1 MIHLFVC
8 FFAFSELEPPT
19 NSVQAEFLHNL
30 GLEPFLS
37 APLDSAC
44 MLNIST
50 WTSENLEPLETKDL
64 PFSFLQRL
72 WLLSPD
78 ARSTCCRGSN
88 SVLNNANHSAETAN
102 GLEGEDQRTINPLD
116 LVTAV
121 YMSANPFIQQE
132 MTARMMQCQFAVPL
146 VLPSK
151 DPEGPGRFL
160 LWPLRNVVTQWTSD
174 SADERE
180 KGQVQDL
187 ASRSMPMV
195 SFLKFGHLSVS
206 KSQVLNC
213 ISSQHRSCR
222 EMFVHREMEG
232 GHLPRKLANGLVEIG
247 WCVPTGGT
255 VGNRFPAPMAI
266 CNLRGD
272 ATKHEQCLTFLC
284 QASSAVVVFCGQLHE
299 KEKQILASCNNLAKK
314 LIVVDVSETEKNV
327 KSNLGFAGVS
337 FGRTTGIPK
346 ESVVQ
351 GKGLNVEEIA
361 KSLSNTLKV
370 LLPTELT
377 HVSMVEAAKTASE
390 IGLEVD
396 EGAAC
401 KKALSM
407 VEEVLEGLGEDL
419 GQFKE
424 KQLPL
429 QGFFWKKLGEIERI
443 ECKSRI
449 ERKPL
454 DPELRREKKYILAEY
469 KRYKITQSMKV
480 FINAMSATDKVE
492 RAYFLRWLKLK
503 LKLKQKESQGG
514 QRDLF
519 SFVHTENNV
528 PENPDE
534 LQNGFAENLSFSDC
548 SSADS
553 TSEGENLEALLG
565 AYAKHANKQPNS
577 RKKVEQAVDRS
588 TAEDTQSDSLPQKSP
603 FLEKIDE
610 HQNQNEP
617 KLKLDPNCLFNQD
630 CSSPDF
636 SVEPQTLV
644 PLQTLK
650 SNSFS
655 DLTTTQDRIG
665 PDAST
670 KPQKVGSFQTLESDS
685 STDLTTTQDRLYP
698 NVPSEPLVVGSLY
711 TSKSNS
717 FSDLVMSKDVI
728 GPDVSTEPQKVNSLQ
743 TSKSHSVSD
752 LATTQNR
759 LYPDVPSEPLT
770 VGSPQNG
777 MSRSFPALTVNQDSL
792 HQEPQ
797 TRGLLQTSES
807 HSSSDLTTTN
817 DCLSPEP
824 QMLSPPHGPP
834 SSNLRATHDCMCP
847 DVSTEVQV
855 PDPLQTSKPVSSSLG
870 LEHFLREMGLI
881 FELTC
886 NNFGTRSQNVLGL
899 PGVAADLLLYGVP
912 LEIMDGNASNVPIH
926 WLGCVFAELNRRLP
940 QQKYKLRVLTNL
952 GVHYARNAEVLSA
965 IFGLKFPDGTRT
977 GRGVYMLLL
986 RLPDSVRQLMRCD
999 FLLFLNVA
1007 GFGST
1012 SQYNSTDTRIHDHE
1026 MAAVAAGMTDV
1037 LMHNVSPLTGPEF
1050 ESDLTVIANAL
1061 LCIQQYVPMPSCQL
1075 LVHDEDIN
1083 SMLHALQLKHVCEVL
1098 QSETGS
1104 IEANNA
1110 DKQNAKAAPCITCV
1124 KGPWSSASPFGPVDT
1139 QYSTAVLR
1147 LKKNVFGTLEKLAL
1161 KLPAT
1166 GLADFFVRLN
1176 SLWEVVKEDSFYIGL
1191 QNRDA
1196 AKAFPDMCTEV
1207 AQWQENLLDHIESWF
1222 EGAEKN
1228 IIDTKEKALD
1238 EEDQNDL
1245 LSELKEDARD
1255 EIKTK
1260 ARKIKTRMNTYIRKN
1275 DVLKEKGDSFRPL
1288 VMSYVDHLQEQVTE
1302 NTIQRLEKAN
1312 ESHCLSVQ
1320 LNKFR
1325 TLLEKEQEA
1334 EFDSLMRKS
1343 NSTNALLQDEQL
1355 EEEFEGMWSKIV
1367 STFGFRPAETED
1379 ITLRVRNILIQNLIN
1394 RGLQKHIRKTEAIFF
1409 YYMCGF
1415 RINDDYLKYRSRVS
1429 NIILRRKDAEKLACT
1444 VVEEYNQFVAEKFSL
1459 PACYS
1464 ESYIKEILEIVEK
1477 ALQRNPLEFR
1487 TAFEVDLKVYLC
1499 SAACQDFQRL
1509 RERFD
1514 KDEQL
1519 LTYMSVNKRAY
1530 MSKFVYQFRKNDQCQ
1545 RVAEAFI
1552 SMIIKPTVLHYIY
1565 SLMGPHIVEEIRSQ
1579 HQQYQ
1584 SSHTFSQSLMEKLIT
1599 EVRFER
1605 FLEFL
1610 HFYNGYRQKR
1620 IRETV
1625 LSHLSESTTLNEWRQ
1640 DKLCEIVKIITS
1652 ALNQTTPGTQDVLS
1666 DTKPLL
1672 EEVCVIIQNDANIDV
1687 SSVALNGPLFSITT
1701 EWATFV
1707 TCLKKLLAE
1716 MQADLNQEFSQ
1727 SVDVTQLLR
1736 CLPCSPQKSLFSKVK
1751 GCEKCCPLC
1760 KAPCQEVEVGHDV
1773 HRAFFHRPKYML
1785 PNVPGNDGPEGAAQ
1799 SKLEQNQDT
1808 DDLSVT
1814 CGNLLS
1820 IYPDWT
1826 MYPDQNHQTP
1836 CLYWRYCIFNTGLHH
1851 KHC

>member
-1 MIHLFVC
+1 
-8 FFAFSELEPPT
+8 
-19 NSVQAEFLHNL
+19 
-30 GLEPFLS
+30 
-37 APLDSAC
+37 

-121 YMSANPFIQQE
+121 YMSAHPFLTQE
-132 MTARMMQCQFAVPL
+132 MTARVMQCQFAVPL

-361 KSLSNTLKV
+361 KK
-370 LLPTELT
+370 
-377 HVSMVEAAKTASE
+377 
-390 IGLEVD
+390 
-396 EGAAC
+396 
-401 KKALSM
+401 
-407 VEEVLEGLGEDL
+407 
-419 GQFKE
+419 
-424 KQLPL
+424 
-429 QGFFWKKLGEIERI
+429 
-443 ECKSRI
+443 
-449 ERKPL
+449 
-454 DPELRREKKYILAEY
+454 KKYILAEY

-480 FINAMSATDKVE
+480 FINAMSATDK
-492 RAYFLRWLKLK
+492 
-503 LKLKQKESQGG
+503 
-514 QRDLF
+514 
-519 SFVHTENNV
+519 
-528 PENPDE
+528 
-534 LQNGFAENLSFSDC
+534 
-548 SSADS
+548 
-553 TSEGENLEALLG
+553 
-565 AYAKHANKQPNS
+565 
-577 RKKVEQAVDRS
+577 
-588 TAEDTQSDSLPQKSP
+588 
-603 FLEKIDE
+603 
-610 HQNQNEP
+610 
-617 KLKLDPNCLFNQD
+617 
-630 CSSPDF
+630 
-636 SVEPQTLV
+636 
-644 PLQTLK
+644 
-650 SNSFS
+650 
-655 DLTTTQDRIG
+655 
-665 PDAST
+665 
-670 KPQKVGSFQTLESDS
+670 
-685 STDLTTTQDRLYP
+685 
-698 NVPSEPLVVGSLY
+698 
-711 TSKSNS
+711 
-717 FSDLVMSKDVI
+717 
-728 GPDVSTEPQKVNSLQ
+728 
-743 TSKSHSVSD
+743 
-752 LATTQNR
+752 
-759 LYPDVPSEPLT
+759 
-770 VGSPQNG
+770 
-777 MSRSFPALTVNQDSL
+777 DSL

-1355 EEEFEGMWSKIV
+1355 EEEFEGMWSKI
-1367 STFGFRPAETED
+1367 
-1379 ITLRVRNILIQNLIN
+1379 
-1394 RGLQKHIRKTEAIFF
+1394 
-1409 YYMCGF
+1409 
-1415 RINDDYLKYRSRVS
+1415 YRSRVS

-1785 PNVPGNDGPEGAAQ
+1785 PNVPGNDGPEGAHSFLYRYVLVRFNEDFAKEYGKMLVEVPAEWRNITQ
-1799 SKLEQNQDT
+1799 EEALNNLRDIYLSK
-1808 DDLSVT
+1808 
-1814 CGNLLS
+1814 
-1820 IYPDWT
+1820 
-1826 MYPDQNHQTP
+1826 
-1836 CLYWRYCIFNTGLHH
+1836 
-1851 KHC
+1851 